1 MDGIEWNMDAKIN
14 EQVKNKKQ
22 NNMITAKI
30 RYKMTA
36 KGMMITEYYGADS
49 CVVLPDE
56 IEGEAVTALDDYAF
70 ARNLEVEEIWLP
82 EDLKEV
88 GRYAFYRCRN
98 LKKLVLGNQLLD
110 MGGGALTGCHLTEV
124 EIYFRERKKS
134 CLKSIVE
141 EMRYQIRV
149 SLYGYSWRYDAGEEK
164 NCTNG
169 QMWEARILFPEH
181 YEEAVENTP
190 ARILETHH
198 HGAGGYYRQCF
209 YNRELDYK
217 KYDEMFYHTIAEDTE
232 ETAAELALNRL
243 RFPVELSE
251 KNKNVYEAYI
261 QEHMETVA
269 VYLVKR
275 EDIEGIRFLEQ
286 KKLWSEAALQAGM
299 DVAAEGNRT
308 ESLSVL
314 MDVKKELF
322 PKKKKTFEL

>member
-1 MDGIEWNMDAKIN
+1 MDGNEWNMDAKIN

-22 NNMITAKI
+22 DNLITAEI

-56 IEGEAVTALDDYAF
+56 IEGETVTALDDYAF

-82 EDLKEV
+82 EALKEV

-98 LKKLVLGNQLLD
+98 LKKLILGNQLLD
-110 MGGGALTGCHLTEV
+110 MGGGALTGCRLEEV
-124 EIYFRERKKS
+124 EIYFREGKKS

-149 SLYGYSWRYDAGEEK
+149 SLYGYSWRCCAEK
-164 NCTNG
+164 NSTDE
-169 QMWEARILFPEH
+169 WLREVRILFPEH

-217 KYDEMFYHTIAEDTE
+217 KYDEMFYHTVAEDTE
-232 ETAAELALNRL
+232 ETAVELALD
-243 RFPVELSE
+243 LSL
-251 KNKNVYEAYI
+251 I
-261 QEHMETVA
+261 H
-269 VYLVKR
+269 
-275 EDIEGIRFLEQ
+275 I
-286 KKLWSEAALQAGM
+286 
-299 DVAAEGNRT
+299 
-308 ESLSVL
+308 
-314 MDVKKELF
+314 
-322 PKKKKTFEL
+322 